1 MENNKNLEE
10 KIIELL
16 ESEKIALSPFELE
29 QKLNLNKNEFVE
41 LIKTLNEMEQN
52 LKIYKTK
59 KDNYMIFENSHLK
72 IGKIEVNPKGF
83 GFVDIGKDKDI
94 FIPKD
99 AINKA
104 IHGDTV
110 IVEITSKN
118 DMDPEGRIVKI
129 VDRKLDNM
137 VGEFY
142 YHKGKPY
149 VDLDNKKVKIKIE
162 IDSKATKGAMNG
174 HKVIVKITNK
184 ISSDNYYKGEVLKIL
199 GHKNDPGVDIL
210 SITAKYNINDIF
222 DDTVMEQADKLPF
235 EVLENEIKN
244 RVDLRNQEI
253 FTIDGDDTKDIDDAI
268 SIDRLENGNFKL
280 GVHIADVSHY
290 VTEAS
295 PLDDEAYNRGTSVYL
310 ADRVIPMLPH
320 KLSNGIC
327 SLNPEVDRLAISCV
341 MEINEKGQTVNY
353 DIFESIIRS
362 RKQMTYNN
370 VNKILEENIIPEG
383 YEQYVDTLK
392 NMSYLANI
400 LRKMKEKRGYIDFEI
415 EEGKIIVNEKGEAI
429 DVVLRERKTGEK
441 IIEDF
446 MIAANET
453 IATHINYME
462 IPFVYRIHGEPSE
475 DKINNFIK
483 FVSILG
489 YKIRGNRKEITPIS
503 MQQML
508 EQLKEKD
515 EYSILSSMMLR
526 SMQKAVY
533 DKNNIGHF
541 GLGSKCYTHFTS
553 PIRRYPDL
561 MVHRLLRKYL
571 FENQI
576 NEETIN
582 YYDNKLKEITSHSSE
597 RERASVEC
605 EREVDNMKKAEY
617 MTKHI
622 GEEYEGIISGTMP
635 FGMFVELPNTVEGL
649 VRIDN
654 LEGDIY
660 TYNEETFSITGKHDK
675 RGYRLGDKVKVKTIG
690 ANKEAGTVDFQI
702 KKN

>member
-149 VDLDNKKVKIKIE
+149 VDLDNKKMKIKIE
-162 IDSKATKGAMNG
+162 IDNKATKGAMNG

-383 YEQYVDTLK
+383 YEQYVDALK

-453 IATHINYME
+453 IATHINYMD